1 MALVRYEWDPE
12 KNKRNLRKHGVR
24 FSDAVP
30 ALEDERA
37 ITIVDNESD
46 PFEERFVTLGLDASG
61 RLLVVAYTYRD
72 NETIRLISARKAEP
86 HECEEYQQ
94 YESSI

>member
-1 MALVRYEWDPE
+1 M
-12 KNKRNLRKHGVR
+12 R
-24 FSDAVP
+24 FRPSKTS
-30 ALEDERA
+30 ERSA
-37 ITIVDNESD
+37 IVDNESD

-72 NETIRLISARKAEP
+72 NETIRLISARKAES
-86 HECEEYQQ
+86 HEREEYEH